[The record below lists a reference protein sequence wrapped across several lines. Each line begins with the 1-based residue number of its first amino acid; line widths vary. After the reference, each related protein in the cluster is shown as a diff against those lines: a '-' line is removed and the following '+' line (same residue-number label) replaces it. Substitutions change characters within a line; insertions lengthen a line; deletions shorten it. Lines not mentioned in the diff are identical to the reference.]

1 MFNDRGLNTINNYAP
16 HPKLA
21 NDFVEWP
28 AAHEEFL
35 SRVRYES
42 IISLIDD
49 ISGLRLTEAV
59 QGRAKNHKS
68 VTLSLVHRCPV
79 LIREMIGAHE
89 KAQSEYTDKSPLQ
102 SR

>member
-16 HPKLA
+16 HAKLA

-35 SRVRYES
+35 SRVRYEPMVN
-42 IISLIDD
+42 LVGGFP
-49 ISGLRLTEAV
+49 GLRLTETV
-59 QGRAKNHKS
+59 QGRAEYHKS
-68 VTLSLVHRCPV
+68 VALSLVHRCPV
-79 LIREMIGAHE
+79 LVRELIGAHE
-89 KAQSEYTDKSPLQ
+89 KAQSEHTDKSPLQ

>member
-1 MFNDRGLNTINNYAP
+1 MFNDRDLNTINNYAP

-35 SRVRYES
+35 SRVRYEA
-42 IISLIDD
+42 IISLIGE
-49 ISGLRLTEAV
+49 ISGLRLTETV
-59 QGRAKNHKS
+59 QGRAKDHKS
-68 VTLSLVHRCPV
+68 VALSLVHRCPV
-79 LIREMIGAHE
+79 LIRELISPHE
-89 KAQSEYTDKSPLQ
+89 KAQSEHTDQSPLQ